1 LISDAVHEKKLEL
14 AGENGIKTVYDL
26 QSYWTSMAA
35 ILDSLGFTFLI
46 DRMTEVLTPDIY
58 IELTAVN
65 CLRPVNSIYI
75 YIWNDNIQSFD
86 CENNEASIPVFHAD
100 WTSVSVPF
108 SSPEPFSLG
117 HSLKIRLWFTRPN
130 GKI

>member
-1 LISDAVHEKKLEL
+1 MISDTVHEKMEL

-58 IELTAVN
+58 IELTDQ
-65 CLRPVNSIYI
+65 LRLLASDDGLYTVAFFATAPGIY
-75 YIWNDNIQSFD
+75 
-86 CENNEASIPVFHAD
+86 V
-100 WTSVSVPF
+100 
-108 SSPEPFSLG
+108 
-117 HSLKIRLWFTRPN
+117 
-130 GKI
+130 

>member
-1 LISDAVHEKKLEL
+1 MILSTENLISDTVHERKLEL

-58 IELTAVN
+58 IELT
-65 CLRPVNSIYI
+65 
-75 YIWNDNIQSFD
+75 DHD
-86 CENNEASIPVFHAD
+86 
-100 WTSVSVPF
+100 
-108 SSPEPFSLG
+108 
-117 HSLKIRLWFTRPN
+117 
-130 GKI
+130 

>member
-1 LISDAVHEKKLEL
+1 MILLTENLISDTVHEKKLEL

-58 IELTAVN
+58 IELTGKV
-65 CLRPVNSIYI
+65 
-75 YIWNDNIQSFD
+75 QSWGQ
-86 CENNEASIPVFHAD
+86 EGR
-100 WTSVSVPF
+100 VPTINRVA
-108 SSPEPFSLG
+108 EIVG
-117 HSLKIRLWFTRPN
+117 W
-130 GKI
+130 

>member
-1 LISDAVHEKKLEL
+1 LISDTVHEEKLEL

-58 IELTAVN
+58 IELTEYNRLPWVAIAM
-65 CLRPVNSIYI
+65 LALY
-75 YIWNDNIQSFD
+75 DEFD
-86 CENNEASIPVFHAD
+86 TYWQNGGYKKISDIIFAEWHIFI
-100 WTSVSVPF
+100 VSN
-108 SSPEPFSLG
+108 L
-117 HSLKIRLWFTRPN
+117 
-130 GKI
+130 

>member
-1 LISDAVHEKKLEL
+1 MEL

-58 IELTAVN
+58 IELTGRTSSGFLYA
-65 CLRPVNSIYI
+65 CAMLPL
-75 YIWNDNIQSFD
+75 
-86 CENNEASIPVFHAD
+86 NNNNFHY
-100 WTSVSVPF
+100 
-108 SSPEPFSLG
+108 E
-117 HSLKIRLWFTRPN
+117 K
-130 GKI
+130 

>member
-1 LISDAVHEKKLEL
+1 MISDTVHEKKLEL

-58 IELTAVN
+58 IELTVTTSFPGLSYEDEARHEKA
-65 CLRPVNSIYI
+65 LGPV
-75 YIWNDNIQSFD
+75 
-86 CENNEASIPVFHAD
+86 
-100 WTSVSVPF
+100 T
-108 SSPEPFSLG
+108 
-117 HSLKIRLWFTRPN
+117 
-130 GKI
+130 

>member
-1 LISDAVHEKKLEL
+1 MEL

-58 IELTAVN
+58 IELTGQKWLFLPRVIQIYTKFAN
-65 CLRPVNSIYI
+65 FTGLYFLHFTTFSNQINFAALLTLRC
-75 YIWNDNIQSFD
+75 SF
-86 CENNEASIPVFHAD
+86 
-100 WTSVSVPF
+100 
-108 SSPEPFSLG
+108 
-117 HSLKIRLWFTRPN
+117 
-130 GKI
+130 

>member
-1 LISDAVHEKKLEL
+1 LISDTVHEKKLEL

-58 IELTAVN
+58 IELTAPATQPTVESDSY
-65 CLRPVNSIYI
+65 PVPQMRI
-75 YIWNDNIQSFD
+75 
-86 CENNEASIPVFHAD
+86 EKNNGA
-100 WTSVSVPF
+100 
-108 SSPEPFSLG
+108 
-117 HSLKIRLWFTRPN
+117 
-130 GKI
+130 

>member
-1 LISDAVHEKKLEL
+1 LISDTVHEKKLEL

-58 IELTAVN
+58 IELTGINQARSW
-65 CLRPVNSIYI
+65 LSISGGGGAL
-75 YIWNDNIQSFD
+75 Q
-86 CENNEASIPVFHAD
+86 
-100 WTSVSVPF
+100 
-108 SSPEPFSLG
+108 
-117 HSLKIRLWFTRPN
+117 K
-130 GKI
+130 

>member
-1 LISDAVHEKKLEL
+1 MHNRLSVSIPHFPTHEKKLEL

-58 IELTAVN
+58 IELTGSKV
-65 CLRPVNSIYI
+65 L
-75 YIWNDNIQSFD
+75 
-86 CENNEASIPVFHAD
+86 
-100 WTSVSVPF
+100 VSV
-108 SSPEPFSLG
+108 
-117 HSLKIRLWFTRPN
+117 KIFQ
-130 GKI
+130 I

>member
-1 LISDAVHEKKLEL
+1 MISDTVHEKKLEL

-58 IELTAVN
+58 IELTD
-65 CLRPVNSIYI
+65 RP
-75 YIWNDNIQSFD
+75 
-86 CENNEASIPVFHAD
+86 
-100 WTSVSVPF
+100 
-108 SSPEPFSLG
+108 SLDDQWG
-117 HSLKIRLWFTRPN
+117 RYATESGKIRGYEGVIRETNF
-130 GKI
+130 